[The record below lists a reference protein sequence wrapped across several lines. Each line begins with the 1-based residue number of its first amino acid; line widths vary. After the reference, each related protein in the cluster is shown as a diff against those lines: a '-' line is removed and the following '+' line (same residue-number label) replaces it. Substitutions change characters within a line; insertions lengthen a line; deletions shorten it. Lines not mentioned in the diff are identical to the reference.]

1 MKRPAAKPAKG
12 PRSLISEADREHALD
27 EALAEC
33 SPASDPAAMIGPG
46 RREVLDQEDDA

>member
-1 MKRPAAKPAKG
+1 MKRPAAKPSKG

-27 EALAEC
+27 C